1 MIWTPP
7 ETFPTEFLS
16 NSPEET
22 EARGEGLAR
31 GLGPG
36 SVLALRG
43 VLGAGKT
50 CFARGFARALGVR
63 EAVTSP
69 TYTIVSE
76 YEARRGEDSFPF
88 YHIDAYR
95 LAGEDD
101 FEALG
106 GRELLY
112 GGGICLIEWS
122 ERIESALPPGTLLV
136 EIEITGGNSRIIR
149 VLGGGAA

>member
-1 MIWTPP
+1 MSWTSPGSSP
-7 ETFPTEFLS
+7 AEFFS
-16 NSPEET
+16 ASPEET
-22 EARGEGLAR
+22 EALGERIGG

-43 VLGAGKT
+43 DLGAGKT
-50 CFARGFARALGVR
+50 RFAKGLARALGVR
-63 EAVTSP
+63 EEVTSP

-76 YEARRGEDSFPF
+76 YETRPGCPSPF

-95 LAGEDD
+95 LGGEDD

-112 GGGICLIEWS
+112 GEGICLAEWS
-122 ERIESALPPGTLLV
+122 ERIEAALPPGTILV
-136 EIEITGGNSRIIR
+136 EITITGGNSRRIR
-149 VLGGGAA
+149 VSGGG